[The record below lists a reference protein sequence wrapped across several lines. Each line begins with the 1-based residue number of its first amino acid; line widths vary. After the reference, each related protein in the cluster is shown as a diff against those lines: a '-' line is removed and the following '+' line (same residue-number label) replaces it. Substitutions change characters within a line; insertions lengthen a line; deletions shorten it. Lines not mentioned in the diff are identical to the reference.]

1 MNDITQHST
10 STSAN
15 EYYDVKQARPLAAL
29 NTTTK
34 QPPLRS
40 SLLSIKQ

>member
-1 MNDITQHST
+1 MNDITT
-10 STSAN
+10 STSGN

-40 SLLSIKQ
+40 SLLFIE